1 MAHQVQSKVKVI
13 LTAVFNHKGRVQH
26 EYAPD
31 GHNDN
36 KEYNVKVLHQLH
48 NAVWHKWPASWKCG
62 DWHLHHDNTP
72 THSSHFVQNFF
83 A

>member
-48 NAVWHKWPASWKCG
+48 NAVWHK
-62 DWHLHHDNTP
+62 
-72 THSSHFVQNFF
+72 
-83 A
+83 